1 MYHRLSCNHLHS
13 NRVYNFNLERN
24 KMKNKNELWHNIGII
39 LIYLG
44 VLMFVGITLYKC
56 FITSIS
62 LFVFILGLIIVA
74 IGIAICAINE

>member
-1 MYHRLSCNHLHS
+1 MYRRLSCNNMHGS
-13 NRVYNFNLERN
+13 RVYNSNLEV

-62 LFVFILGLIIVA
+62 LFIFILGLIIIA

>member
-1 MYHRLSCNHLHS
+1 MYNWLNCNHLHGS
-13 NRVYNFNLERN
+13 RVYNFNLEV